1 MTDSG
6 SDSEIDPL
14 DAAIFS
20 NYEAAEPTEAAT
32 ASARVNRRNS
42 NRDFVDTDDESEE
55 PEPSDAGEEDSV
67 ESDESVV
74 QPPVQ
79 PLLTGA
85 SLLPTAEDRKRS
97 RGLKLARKKRSKDI
111 LGKILGKQ
119 DTFLKSIPNRPIRM
133 PAYVPLPHGCSRS
146 VYIKGRWVKRIRFE
160 VDVEACT

>member
-20 NYEAAEPTEAAT
+20 NYEAAEAT
-32 ASARVNRRNS
+32 ASARVKRRNS

-55 PEPSDAGEEDSV
+55 PEPSDVGEEGSV

-85 SLLPTAEDRKRS
+85 SLLPSAEDRKRS
-97 RGLKLARKKRSKDI
+97 RALKLARKKRSKDI
-111 LGKILGKQ
+111 LGKIMGKQ
-119 DTFLKSIPNRPIRM
+119 DTFLKSLPNGPIRM
-133 PAYVPLPHGCSRS
+133 PAYVPPPHGMTTS
-146 VYIKGRWVKRIRFE
+146 VYIQGRWVKRIWCE
-160 VDVEACT
+160 VDVEACA